1 MATRDFRSQQIRTT
15 QIIASGSDTTSKPSL
30 LIYSASAAAND
41 QGSMAAG
48 LLSGVG
54 EDAWLFV
61 SGSTTTADGE
71 QVLFG
76 GNVAVSG
83 SISGST
89 FSSLPSGDMNFNSS
103 DDIIFNSAGT
113 EYFQIKNAT
122 QKEVVVNDA
131 SGDIDF
137 RVESNSMASAIHV
150 NARQDLVVIGR
161 TGAPADLTAA
171 SSPPVGTDVKVFID
185 GTANSKNG
193 SSRGSTLVAGDLV
206 VSGTLYAERQVM
218 EVDLSQTGNLIMTG
232 AVHFDDLGAAPGST
246 GQTTIAV
253 PTNDGALFV
262 ATGSLRFRT
271 TSDGA
276 NFVETNVGAQ
286 YVDGLGLSGSSAG
299 TTTTFTTDNS
309 IVAHLTGSEFN
320 GPVGVTGSFGVV
332 GDLSLASG
340 DPIYFNGKDGDVSIV
355 GSANSIT
362 IDGDDNVVLN
372 ADNAVILRAGT
383 NNNSSTDNSLLL
395 APSTTTFNF
404 GYLDVNYSFR
414 TNDYN
419 TLFIDGADNSVI
431 VGSENSGLAHAA
443 NLVNYGYGSDVK
455 IMLSGSVGSK
465 DTATRGV
472 VLIPGDTVIS
482 GTLYGPTGIQ
492 NIKDANEG
500 LKNTSG
506 VAQIDL
512 NSMTA
517 SGTFAAAD
525 SLAFI
530 DADDNNTKKGT
541 IATLATAMAG
551 DGLTASSGVLAVA
564 AGSGLEISSDTMR
577 IAEAAAGGGLIGGAG
592 AALAVNV
599 GSGVK
604 LGGAG
609 NDFVVIDDSIVA
621 TLSGST
627 FTGEVDFNAAITGST
642 DIHVGSS
649 IIHDGDIDTK
659 IDFTPDSMKFSVGG
673 IAALDL
679 FSTAGTSAVVINE
692 GSNANLDFRV
702 ESNNK
707 THAISVD
714 SGRDTVLIHSA
725 SYAEGDHVSFFVS
738 GSTGLGTL
746 SHGGISVFSGDV
758 VISGSLVNGSHKKIA
773 LDSFVENGTF
783 TTLPIASGADSVSV
797 GNDSQATAAGAIA
810 IGNKSRSTGA
820 RAIALGSASG
830 TNTASGISAA
840 ALGGEDITASGDF
853 SAVLGGQTNVA
864 SGDYSVVMGRSNTV
878 AGQDSVAIGKSLTV
892 PVANTIAL
900 GNSDNNATVVL
911 SGTLKVNA
919 TSTLDGDVTLGD
931 SADLVIPEY
940 LKHKYDLNTSL
951 QFNTGRIRF
960 NTNGVARSDFTT
972 DQVLIL
978 SGGNSTSTDPA
989 AGSDVNFFV
998 SGTIGSKGT
1007 AIKGT
1012 SIFGGDLHVSG
1023 ALTAGSSYAL
1033 TDNNV
1038 RMFRDGNEMK
1048 FVDAVAGTKT
1058 LEQLASV
1065 AASVDHFIGV
1075 HGDGAQVSRLKTSA
1089 SIAFSGDLD
1098 NFVTGLGASGVG
1110 SDVYFFVSGTL
1121 GGKDGAARHTTLFGG
1136 DVVVSGS
1143 SHFADVTGS
1152 YIKSS
1157 GDLIAGGNVI
1167 KNSNNDISLKFN
1179 NSTSRV
1185 LFGALQTG
1193 DPQTFVDI
1201 RKDDNT
1207 VFVSGGDGNDFG
1219 NYNLALRNHST
1230 TQNAFAGIAFDVAD
1244 EEDID
1249 AIGASIVALR
1259 DDTSATLHN
1268 TNLVLSTND
1277 AADDGLTE
1285 RMRITHDG
1293 KVGIGVD
1300 PLESLHISGDLRIDG
1315 DDIKDSGGNTTI
1327 SFDGSGNIDNAVT
1340 FSGTAIPV
1348 FSGNNGV
1355 KFANDLI
1362 HDGDTDTKIRF
1373 FDNKLSFEAGGLGL
1387 AVLDGNSADKAV
1399 VFNESS
1405 SDIDFRVESN
1415 NEDHMFFVDGG
1426 TDRIGIGI
1434 AAPSTT
1440 VEIKGATADQTTL
1453 QLKDSASSDVIVKMY
1468 HLDGEDDGIIDV
1480 LANNVVTARI
1490 NSNGLSMLGGDG
1502 TAEPGLLI
1510 VRRDSSTAANDLLG
1524 GIGFDSSDGNVPAT
1538 ILNAS
1543 AFIASYA
1550 AEDHSVND
1558 KGGYLVIGTSAI
1570 DDNDDT
1576 ASTEQ
1581 LRVGSDGLITLA
1593 GNLQVGGNVIKAS
1606 DGGNTITMDTDDN
1619 VTIGNDL
1626 IVGGNVTSSTA
1637 MDIETTSGNLNL
1649 KATATNADITFTVDD
1664 AGSDVLALT
1673 LDGSNNAS
1681 AIFTPKDSGYL
1692 EVNDAGTD
1700 GTSKLYGFGYLNL
1713 ERYSDTPTTSPV
1725 LDFRKSRGT
1734 DGSSSAVQSGD
1745 RIGQIGFYGYDT
1757 ALGSISAEIRAV
1769 ASANHGDSS
1778 DSTDSPG
1785 KLEFYTTPDGTS
1797 TSTLALTINSDQ
1809 TIAAVSDLTVSGYL
1823 EVASGIKKSTSVKV
1837 AGYSTSTNQW
1847 VKLASAT
1854 NVDADDTLNTVFL
1867 VTLCGLEQNTSYDG
1881 DASFEVNVKFTGDT
1895 VGPYYNEEGTYITVD
1910 ATNADNL
1917 NGFDPT
1923 TDIAITFDNTTTPTQ
1938 VDLYIKSIE
1947 NYKDA
1952 FVTIIGG
1959 SNVDGNTVDPGFEIL
1974 TGQSYGASITSLG
1987 QEVYGKWAS
1996 KVFDSL
2002 TVSSLTAIAASLPGS
2017 TIGITVSNPSTNGLY
2032 AVSTTENF
2040 ISDSSPSTGKARVA
2054 FVAPASGNV
2063 EINFQSGLSIND
2075 NLSATLY
2082 LGLST
2087 NGTTFGSGD
2096 VAGTQNV
2103 VYDVDTNRDGAR
2115 VTIHHKWVL
2124 TGLTSGNSYTYY
2136 VGADAS
2142 NSTTFSIIWGDN
2154 DHDLYYPPLIVEARA
2169 LPSVTTM

>member
-41 QGSMAAG
+41 QGSTVAG
-48 LLSGVG
+48 LLSDVG

-89 FSSLPSGDMNFNSS
+89 FASLPSGDMNFNSS
-103 DDIIFNSAGT
+103 DDIVFNSAGT
-113 EYFQIKNAT
+113 EYFQIKNDT

-150 NARQDLVVIGR
+150 NAGQDLVIIGR

-262 ATGSLRFRT
+262 ATGSLRFRS
-271 TSDGA
+271 TSDGS

-309 IVAHLTGSEFN
+309 IVAHLTGSEFSGN
-320 GPVGVTGSFGVV
+320 VGVTGSFGVV
-332 GDLSLASG
+332 GDASLAQG
-340 DPIYFNGKDGDVSIV
+340 NRLYFNGKSGDINIHASTADRLDI
-355 GSANSIT
+355 N
-362 IDGDDNVVLN
+362 GDDTVSVG
-372 ADNAVILRAGT
+372 A
-383 NNNSSTDNSLLL
+383 STDIQLSAGGASGNSVSVT
-395 APSTTTFNF
+395 AGAFEINA
-404 GYLDVNYSFR
+404 GRQDVDFEVN
-414 TNDYN
+414 TDDYYG
-419 TLFIDGADNSVI
+419 TLFVDGADNTVI
-431 VGSENSGLAHAA
+431 IGAETFDDTPSASELSTK
-443 NLVNYGYGSDVK
+443 GYTSDVK
-455 IMLSGSVGSK
+455 ILLSGSAGSK
-465 DTATRGV
+465 DTANRGV
-472 VLIPGDTVIS
+472 VVATGDMVIS

-506 VAQIDL
+506 VAQLDL
-512 NSMTA
+512 NSMTT

-541 IATLATAMAG
+541 ITTLATAMAG
-551 DGLTASSGVLAVA
+551 DGLTASSGVLAAA
-564 AGSGLEISSDTMR
+564 AGSGLEISSDAMR
-577 IAEAAAGGGLIGGAG
+577 IAAAAAGGGLTGGAG
-592 AALAVNV
+592 VALAVNV

-604 LGGAG
+604 LGGVG
-609 NDFVVIDDSIVA
+609 DDFVVIDDSIVA

-659 IDFTPDSMKFSVGG
+659 IDFNPDSMKFNVGG

-679 FSTAGTSAVVINE
+679 VEDGAASAVVVNE
-692 GSNANLDFRV
+692 GGNANLDFRV
-702 ESNNK
+702 ESDNK

-714 SGRDTVLIHSA
+714 SGTDTVLIHSA

-758 VISGSLVNGSHKKIA
+758 VISGSLVDGNHKKIA

-783 TTLPIASGADSVSV
+783 TTLPIASGTDSVSV

-864 SGDYSVVMGRSNTV
+864 SGDYSVVMGRSNTA

-900 GNSDNNATVVL
+900 GNSDNNAIVVL
-911 SGTLKVNA
+911 SGTLQVNA
-919 TSTLDGDVTLGD
+919 TSTLDGDVTLGNA
-931 SADLVIPEY
+931 ADLVIPEF
-940 LKHKYDLNTSL
+940 LKHKFDANTSL
-951 QFNTGRIRF
+951 QFNNDRIRF

-978 SGGNSTSTDPA
+978 SGGNSTSADPA

-1065 AASVDHFIGV
+1065 AASVTHFIGV

-1098 NFVTGLGASGVG
+1098 DFVTGLGASGVG

-1121 GGKDGAARHTTLFGG
+1121 GGKDSATRHASLFGG

-1167 KNSNNDISLKFN
+1167 KNSNNDVSLKFN

-1300 PLESLHISGDLRIDG
+1300 PVESLHISGDLRIDG

-1340 FSGTAIPV
+1340 FSGAQIPV

-1373 FDNKLSFEAGGLGL
+1373 FDNKLSFEAGGLAMAL
-1387 AVLDGNSADKAV
+1387 IDGNSAQKAV
-1399 VFNESS
+1399 VFNEDS

-1415 NEDHMFFVDGG
+1415 NEDYMFFVDGG
-1426 TDRIGIGI
+1426 TDRIGIGT

-1510 VRRDSSTAANDLLG
+1510 VRRDTSVVADDLLG
-1524 GIGFDSSDGNVPAT
+1524 GIGFDSSDGNVPAS

-1543 AFIASYA
+1543 AFIAGYA
-1550 AEDHSVND
+1550 AETQGTTD

-1570 DDNDDT
+1570 NDNDDT

-1637 MDIETTSGNLNL
+1637 MDIQTTSGNLNL
-1649 KATATNADITFTVDD
+1649 KATAANADITFTVDRG
-1664 AGSDVLALT
+1664 GSDIVALT
-1673 LDGSNNAS
+1673 LDGSNNGS
-1681 AIFTPKDSGYL
+1681 AIFAPLDGGYL
-1692 EVNDAGTD
+1692 EVNDADTD

-1757 ALGSISAEIRAV
+1757 ALGAISAEIRAV

-1778 DSTDSPG
+1778 DASDSPG

-1809 TIAAVSDLTVSGYL
+1809 TIAAVSDISLGGNLISTGADLAIKSNGNIEFILDDDNNETAQSFSFKNDTTEVLAIDESGNLQADGTVTAITYFPLERMAKIASSDTSGAGDEKLTGKGNTSGIDFASGYL
-1823 EVASGIKKSTSVKV
+1823 NKDASDYAFIAPCNGYVDACAVITENRLLSDSGSDIIYIKM
-1837 AGYSTSTNQW
+1837 Y
-1847 VKLASAT
+1847 KLAAQS
-1854 NVDADDTLNTVFL
+1854 DFD
-1867 VTLCGLEQNTSYDG
+1867 
-1881 DASFEVNVKFTGDT
+1881 DAS
-1895 VGPYYNEEGTYITVD
+1895 P
-1910 ATNADNL
+1910 A
-1917 NGFDPT
+1917 
-1923 TDIAITFDNTTTPTQ
+1923 
-1938 VDLYIKSIE
+1938 
-1947 NYKDA
+1947 
-1952 FVTIIGG
+1952 
-1959 SNVDGNTVDPGFEIL
+1959 
-1974 TGQSYGASITSLG
+1974 
-1987 QEVYGKWAS
+1987 W
-1996 KVFDSL
+1996 
-2002 TVSSLTAIAASLPGS
+2002 TA
-2017 TIGITVSNPSTNGLY
+2017 V
-2032 AVSTTENF
+2032 
-2040 ISDSSPSTGKARVA
+2040 
-2054 FVAPASGNV
+2054 
-2063 EINFQSGLSIND
+2063 
-2075 NLSATLY
+2075 
-2082 LGLST
+2082 
-2087 NGTTFGSGD
+2087 GTTMTISEANHSSWGGFGAQAG
-2096 VAGTQNV
+2096 GTQ
-2103 VYDVDTNRDGAR
+2103 
-2115 VTIHHKWVL
+2115 L
-2124 TGLTSGNSYTYY
+2124 TTSG
-2136 VGADAS
+2136 
-2142 NSTTFSIIWGDN
+2142 
-2154 DHDLYYPPLIVEARA
+2154 
-2169 LPSVTTM
+2169 